1 MMIRIVRKD
10 MAGTI
15 IATTKMMHVDEAIA
29 QLWAIAAEDGHT
41 ISDGTDGAFHVID
54 TDGKIVDTWYVH

>member
-10 MAGTI
+10 LAGTI
-15 IATTKMMHVDEAIA
+15 ISTSKEMHVDEAIA
-29 QLWAIAAEDGHT
+29 QLWAIAAKDGHT

-54 TDGKIVDTWYVH
+54 TDGKIQYTRYVV

>member
-1 MMIRIVRKD
+1 MKIQLVQRNL
-10 MAGTI
+10 AGTI
-15 IATTKMMHVDEAIA
+15 ITTTKVMHADKAMA

-54 TDGKIVDTWYVH
+54 TDGKIQYTRYIV

>member
-1 MMIRIVRKD
+1 MKIQLVRK
-10 MAGTI
+10 ARSGTI
-15 IATTKMMHVDEAIA
+15 ITATKAMPIDEAIA

-54 TDGKIVDTWYVH
+54 TDGKTVDTWYVH

>member
-10 MAGTI
+10 LAGTI
-15 IATTKMMHVDEAIA
+15 ITATKAMPIDEAIA

-41 ISDGTDGAFHVID
+41 ISDGTDGAFHVIG
-54 TDGKIVDTWYVH
+54 TDGKVVDTWYVH